1 MSASVPRL
9 PVFESTTE
17 LPSFEH
23 RARASQSKQ
32 RLALAAHVLR
42 EMAQAQVD
50 GRRLDLDGLAEALGV
65 QADDAPLEDGIR
77 ARRLRREDVRS
88 IVSQLDREGFVDAAR
103 MRLTLA
109 GFTMGSSL
117 APRKVMPLRLV

>member
-17 LPSFEH
+17 LPRS
-23 RARASQSKQ
+23 SQPK
-32 RLALAAHVLR
+32 RELALAAHVLR

-50 GRRLDLDGLAEALGV
+50 GRALDLDGLVRALGI
-65 QADDAPLEDGIR
+65 DSDEAPLQDGVR
-77 ARRLRREDVRS
+77 ARRIRREDVRA

-109 GFTMGSSL
+109 GFAMGSSL